1 MPVRPFGRIVRIF
14 GVTECF
20 GSSVRVPAIS
30 SESPSS
36 DAARASEMAN
46 ERTIGQDRPSPLRCP
61 CPLRKRTRRT
71 QDPRIAGEQEPRCVW
86 PGYLRASLI
95 CPKW

>member
-1 MPVRPFGRIVRIF
+1 VA
-14 GVTECF
+14 ECF

-46 ERTIGQDRPSPLRCP
+46 ERTIVKIAPRRYGVLVLAQAGAEDAGCAHRWRQGASCI
-61 CPLRKRTRRT
+61 RTS
-71 QDPRIAGEQEPRCVW
+71 
-86 PGYLRASLI
+86 YLRASVI
-95 CPKW
+95 WPKW

>member
-1 MPVRPFGRIVRIF
+1 
-14 GVTECF
+14 VTECF

-36 DAARASEMAN
+36 DAARASEMAK
-46 ERTIGQDRPSPLRCP
+46 ERTIGYDAPRRYGVLVLAQAGAEDAECAHHWRQGPSCI
-61 CPLRKRTRRT
+61 RT
-71 QDPRIAGEQEPRCVW
+71 
-86 PGYLRASLI
+86 GYLRASVI